1 MADIYQRKVE
11 NLNIDFMLKLFG
23 TLDGNADILE
33 KAFNVRIS
41 ISEGELSISGESENN
56 VAMAY
61 EAVYQLEKLSRLQD
75 AIEENTVN
83 YVISMI
89 RENRSDELSVMY
101 DDCICL
107 TNKGKPIKAKTV
119 GQQKYVEA
127 IKKNTVTFGVGPA
140 GTGKT
145 FLAVAMAVTAL
156 KQKQISRI
164 ILTRPAVE
172 AGEKLGFLPGDLQQK
187 INPYLRPL
195 YDALGEMLG
204 HESFTRFMEKNI
216 IEIAPLPICGD
227 APLTIP
233 LLSLTG
239 TEHHPEQM
247 KCFNPPWKQF
257 KAIVH
262 DITIDFI
269 YKSGMIGLLAF
280 LTI

>member
-127 IKKNTVTFGVGPA
+127 I
-140 GTGKT
+140 
-145 FLAVAMAVTAL
+145 
-156 KQKQISRI
+156 
-164 ILTRPAVE
+164 
-172 AGEKLGFLPGDLQQK
+172 
-187 INPYLRPL
+187 
-195 YDALGEMLG
+195 
-204 HESFTRFMEKNI
+204 
-216 IEIAPLPICGD
+216 
-227 APLTIP
+227 
-233 LLSLTG
+233 
-239 TEHHPEQM
+239 
-247 KCFNPPWKQF
+247 
-257 KAIVH
+257 
-262 DITIDFI
+262 
-269 YKSGMIGLLAF
+269 
-280 LTI
+280 